1 MKRKQKEE
9 LKTKSITELFQE
21 VEKRVRELAQ
31 LEMEIKMGRVKN
43 TSLLNVKKD
52 ELAMIKTIMQEKRLK
67 NESF

>member
-43 TSLLNVKKD
+43 TSSLNVKKD
-52 ELAMIKTIMQEKRLK
+52 ELAMIKTIVQEKRLK

>member
-43 TSLLNVKKD
+43 TSSLNVKKD

>member
-1 MKRKQKEE
+1 MKKKQKEE
-9 LKTKSITELFQE
+9 LRAKSLTELLE
-21 VEKRVRELAQ
+21 ETEKRKGELTQ
-31 LEMEIKMGRVKN
+31 LSMAIKMGRVKN

>member
-43 TSLLNVKKD
+43 TSSLNVKKD
-52 ELAMIKTIMQEKRLK
+52 ELAMIKTIVQEKRSK
-67 NESF
+67 NEKN